1 MEPYDPSAALTNDV
15 TVHRAEGVL
24 AALLDVSILDAA
36 VSLDLKAQFRG
47 LSLEATAQQVLD
59 GGAVSLHPGGISTTG
74 RSRSFVSTW
83 TARPALSTRRRPEAS
98 GLRQQ
103 SGGASHLVTR
113 HGFGPD

>member
-36 VSLDLKAQFRG
+36 VSLDLRAQFRA

-59 GGAVSLHPGGISTTG
+59 DHERRISVAAPRRDIDDRALAV
-74 RSRSFVSTW
+74 
-83 TARPALSTRRRPEAS
+83 
-98 GLRQQ
+98 LRQHLDR
-103 SGGASHLVTR
+103 ASSPLDAPTS
-113 HGFGPD
+113 